1 MKPIVK
7 VALLLILIFGYL
19 LVAYVGPYIFIG
31 YKNLKSPY
39 SNNRFIVETETTNI
53 GIEKIKYVALGD
65 SLTAGVGSY
74 NTKDTFVHKFAE
86 NLAQNNNEVQ
96 VVNLGISG
104 AKTNELI
111 NLELAKAVSEN
122 PDIITLLIGI
132 NDIHNKS
139 MVSKFKEKYLF
150 ILNELLTKTNSKI
163 FVMTIPYLG
172 SKYIVLPP
180 FNYLLDFRTKQ
191 FNEAIESAVDLTKS
205 NRIYVMDLY
214 KFSYNLARNDKK
226 YYSSDLFHPSAYG
239 YALWGDFLN
248 VD

>member
-1 MKPIVK
+1 MKTIYK
-7 VALLLILIFGYL
+7 LSLFLILIPLYL
-19 LVAYVGPYIFIG
+19 FIAYVGPYIFIG

-39 SNNRFIVETETTNI
+39 SNNRFIVETETTDI

-65 SLTAGVGSY
+65 SLTAGGGSY

-96 VVNLGISG
+96 VINLGISG

-139 MVSKFKEKYLF
+139 MVSKFKEKYQL
-150 ILNELLTKTNSKI
+150 ILNELLSKTNSEI
-163 FVMTIPYLG
+163 FVLTLPYLG
-172 SKYIVLPP
+172 SKYLVLPP
-180 FNYLLDFRTKQ
+180 YNYLLNFRTKQ
-191 FNEAIESAVDLTKS
+191 FNDAIISVVDSTKS
-205 NRIYVMDLY
+205 DRIHVIDLY
-214 KFSYNLARNDKK
+214 KHSYNLARNDKK

-239 YALWGDFLN
+239 YALWGNF
-248 VD
+248 